1 MPSISFCNMTSE
13 APMSEKKKTHFGY
26 QSVNL
31 DEKEGKVKQVFDSVA
46 DKYDLMNDLMS
57 FGIHRLWK
65 RYTACV
71 SQLHPGDKVL
81 DVASG
86 SGDLS
91 KLFSQR
97 VGKKGHVYVTDIN
110 ETMLNVG
117 RDNLT
122 NAGVVNNVSYVLA
135 NAECL
140 PFRTNYFNC
149 LSIGF
154 GLRNVTDKPKALKS
168 MYDTLA
174 PGGKLM
180 ILEFS
185 TPSLPL
191 LKPIYD
197 LYSFSLL
204 PKIGEW
210 VANDKES
217 YVYLA
222 ESIRMHP
229 DQEALKKMIEN
240 AGFDDCTYHNLSG
253 GIVALHTAYKY

>member
-1 MPSISFCNMTSE
+1 
-13 APMSEKKKTHFGY
+13 MSDKKKTHFGY
-26 QSVNL
+26 ESV
-31 DEKEGKVKQVFDSVA
+31 DMEDKEGKVKHVFDSVA
-46 DKYDLMNDLMS
+46 NNYDIMNDLMS
-57 FGIHRLWK
+57 FGVHRLWK

-71 SQLHPGDKVL
+71 SQLRSGDKVL

-91 KLFSQR
+91 KLFSKR
-97 VGKKGHVYVTDIN
+97 VGDKGHVYVTDIN
-110 ETMLNVG
+110 EAMLNVG

-122 NAGVVNNVSYVLA
+122 NAGIINNVSYVLA

-140 PFRTNYFNC
+140 PFQSNYFNC

-154 GLRNVTDKPKALKS
+154 GLRNVTDKAKALAS
-168 MYDTLA
+168 MYDKIA

-185 TPSLPL
+185 TPNLPF

-210 VANDKES
+210 VANDKDS
-217 YVYLA
+217 YTYLA

-229 DQEALKKMIEN
+229 NQEALKTMIEQ
-240 AGFDDCTYHNLSG
+240 AGFEDCTYHNLSG

>member
-1 MPSISFCNMTSE
+1 
-13 APMSEKKKTHFGY
+13 MSQKKQTHFGY
-26 QSVNL
+26 ESVDV
-31 DEKEGKVKQVFDSVA
+31 DEKEDKVKHVFDSVA
-46 DKYDLMNDLMS
+46 HNYDLMNDLMS

-65 RYTACV
+65 RYTACT
-71 SQLHPGDKVL
+71 SQLRNGDKVL

-91 KLFSQR
+91 KLFSQK
-97 VGKKGHVYVTDIN
+97 VGSKGHVYVTDIN
-110 ETMLNVG
+110 EAMLNVG
-117 RDNLT
+117 RDRLT
-122 NAGVVNNVSYVLA
+122 DEGIINNVSYVLA

-140 PFRTNYFNC
+140 PFKDNYFNC

-154 GLRNVTDKPKALKS
+154 GLRNVTDKSKALSCMFDKI
-168 MYDTLA
+168 A

-185 TPSLPL
+185 TPSIPL

-204 PKIGEW
+204 PMIGKY
-210 VANDKES
+210 VANDSDS
-217 YVYLA
+217 YKYLA

-229 DQEALKKMIEN
+229 DQETLKSMIEQ
-240 AGFDDCTYHNLSG
+240 AGFEDCTYHNLSG

>member
-1 MPSISFCNMTSE
+1 
-13 APMSEKKKTHFGY
+13 MSDKQQTHFGY
-26 QSVNL
+26 QSVDI
-31 DEKEGKVKQVFDSVA
+31 DEKQGKVKQVFDSVA
-46 DKYDLMNDLMS
+46 SKYDLMNDLMS

-71 SQLHPGDKVL
+71 SQLRSGDKVL

-91 KLFSQR
+91 KLFSKK
-97 VGKKGHVYVTDIN
+97 VGSKGHVYVTDIN
-110 ETMLNVG
+110 EAMLKVG

-122 NAGVVNNVSYVLA
+122 DAGIINNVSYVLA

-140 PFRTNYFNC
+140 PFKSNYFNC

-154 GLRNVTDKPKALKS
+154 GLRNVTDKPKALRS
-168 MYDTLA
+168 MYDKLA
-174 PGGKLM
+174 PGGQLM
-180 ILEFS
+180 VLEFS
-185 TPSLPL
+185 SPSIPL

-197 LYSFSLL
+197 LYSFSIL

-210 VANDKES
+210 VARDRES

-229 DQEALKKMIEN
+229 NQEALKTMIEQ
-240 AGFDDCTYHNLSG
+240 AGFEDCTYHNLSG